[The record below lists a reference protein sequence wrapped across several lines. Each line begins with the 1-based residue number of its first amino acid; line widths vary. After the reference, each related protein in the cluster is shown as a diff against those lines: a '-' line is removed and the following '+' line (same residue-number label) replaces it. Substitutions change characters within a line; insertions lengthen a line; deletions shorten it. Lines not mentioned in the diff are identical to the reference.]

1 MQPGTKSTSNSPWDS
16 PVQVP
21 KLKSGRFQM
30 MKRRVEDQE
39 DTIGGT
45 MKKQIVFCITTFLV
59 ILLCGIGH
67 ATGAEA
73 RSEKD
78 AIMRASLK
86 DCQPKWC
93 KPEVQKIVDGYAS
106 VLFKCKKK
114 NCENAIGYFKKTGN
128 TWKLVDQGTGITP
141 DDLKEYGF
149 PAHIAKKLAGN

>member
-1 MQPGTKSTSNSPWDS
+1 
-16 PVQVP
+16 
-21 KLKSGRFQM
+21 
-30 MKRRVEDQE
+30 
-39 DTIGGT
+39 
-45 MKKQIVFCITTFLV
+45 MKKQIVFCITAFLV
-59 ILLCGIGH
+59 TLLCGIGH
-67 ATGAEA
+67 AAGAEP
-73 RSEKD
+73 RSERD
-78 AIMRASLK
+78 AITQASLK

-149 PAHIAKKLAGN
+149 PPHIAKKLTEN